1 MIGIIGGSGLTAL
14 AGLKISEHIP
24 VQTPFGAPSAAVIK
38 GVFHHQP
45 VLFLPRHGAQHSL
58 PPHLINYRA
67 NLWALHHLGA
77 RDIIA
82 VAAVGSLNPTMPPGQ
97 LVIPDQII
105 DYTWGRESS
114 LFSEDFS
121 PDKHIDF
128 TYPYDK
134 NLRQRLLAAA
144 KTVQLQVS
152 DGGTY
157 AVTQGPRLE
166 TAAEIRRLQ
175 KDGADIVGM
184 TAMPEAALA
193 RELKMAYATLAVV
206 ANVAAG
212 LGTET
217 LSMDSINDTV
227 AQAMQK
233 VLTLIS
239 KTLAPV

>member
-14 AGLKISEHIP
+14 AGLQITEQIQM
-24 VQTPFGAPSAAVIK
+24 QTPYGEPSAPVVK
-38 GVFHHQP
+38 GHFQNQP
-45 VLFLPRHGAQHSL
+45 VLFLPRHGEHHTL

-82 VAAVGSLNPTMPPGQ
+82 VAAVGSLNQTMPPGQ
-97 LVIPDQII
+97 LVIPDQLI

-128 TYPYDK
+128 TYPYDER
-134 NLRQRLLAAA
+134 LRQQLLTAA
-144 KTVQLQVS
+144 KSVQLQVS

-193 RELKMAYATLAVV
+193 RELNMAYATIAVV
-206 ANVAAG
+206 ANLAAG

-217 LSMDSINDTV
+217 LTMDSINDTV
-227 AQAMQK
+227 QQAMAR
-233 VLTLIS
+233 VLMLIS
-239 KTLAPV
+239 TTLEQA

>member
-14 AGLKISEHIP
+14 AGLQITEQIQM
-24 VQTPFGAPSAAVIK
+24 QTPYGEPSAHVIK
-38 GVFHHQP
+38 GRFQNQP
-45 VLFLPRHGAQHSL
+45 VLFLPRHGEQHTL

-82 VAAVGSLNPTMPPGQ
+82 VAAVGSLNPNMLPGQ

-114 LFSEDFS
+114 LFSQDFS

-128 TYPYDK
+128 TYPYDES
-134 NLRQRLLAAA
+134 LRQRLLAAA
-144 KTVQLQVS
+144 KSVQLQVS

-175 KDGADIVGM
+175 KDAADIVGM
-184 TAMPEAALA
+184 TAMPEAVLS
-193 RELKMAYATLAVV
+193 RELNMAYATIAVV

-233 VLTLIS
+233 VLMLIS
-239 KTLAPV
+239 ATLVPV